1 MTDDKHCNRCANAVN
16 RPEIINSKAGEAH
29 EKSWD
34 EWCGKGKNKI
44 PNPDFMY
51 TYGVWNTFSMT
62 ELMDEC
68 IDSLHWIHNG
78 KANEGEMEKVI
89 KALQF
94 IQSELEHMEFGTDK
108 EHTND
113 QGFDKMAKET
123 DKLKMVDIKF
133 DDRFLESLW
142 SGEKTSTIRGKK
154 KGEPGDTFLVE
165 YGDLIMEFKIVY
177 VWGTKALTD
186 SNTRAISDREGFYC
200 PEDLIEYIAEKGYEH
215 LWIHEFM
222 LVGQRRKGRRDG
234 IVTTTVMKMPEPM
247 IPEQLPEEDTVKL
260 KKCPICDIF
269 PKLMDYPDGYVYR
282 CQESHCGE
290 LWPTKARAAES
301 WNNLV
306 KFMEDP

>member
-113 QGFDKMAKET
+113 QGFDKRS
-123 DKLKMVDIKF
+123 I
-133 DDRFLESLW
+133 
-142 SGEKTSTIRGKK
+142 
-154 KGEPGDTFLVE
+154 
-165 YGDLIMEFKIVY
+165 
-177 VWGTKALTD
+177 
-186 SNTRAISDREGFYC
+186 
-200 PEDLIEYIAEKGYEH
+200 
-215 LWIHEFM
+215 
-222 LVGQRRKGRRDG
+222 
-234 IVTTTVMKMPEPM
+234 
-247 IPEQLPEEDTVKL
+247 
-260 KKCPICDIF
+260 
-269 PKLMDYPDGYVYR
+269 
-282 CQESHCGE
+282 
-290 LWPTKARAAES
+290 
-301 WNNLV
+301 
-306 KFMEDP
+306 

>member
-1 MTDDKHCNRCANAVN
+1 
-16 RPEIINSKAGEAH
+16 
-29 EKSWD
+29 
-34 EWCGKGKNKI
+34 
-44 PNPDFMY
+44 
-51 TYGVWNTFSMT
+51 
-62 ELMDEC
+62 LQ
-68 IDSLHWIHNG
+68 IDL
-78 KANEGEMEKVI
+78 
-89 KALQF
+89 
-94 IQSELEHMEFGTDK
+94 
-108 EHTND
+108 
-113 QGFDKMAKET
+113 
-123 DKLKMVDIKF
+123 KF

-247 IPEQLPEEDTVKL
+247 IPEQLPEEDTVEL

-269 PKLMDYPDGYVYR
+269 PKLMEYPDGYLYQCQVYR
-282 CQESHCGE
+282 RGE
-290 LWPTKARAAES
+290 RFPTKALAAKS
-301 WNNLV
+301 WNNWV
-306 KFMEDP
+306 KYIEEQEDP